1 MMIVPKIPSP
11 AKKTMRKS
19 SDIPA
24 SIVKSEEKKTEKPPF
39 RLAVDDTKPVLQDP
53 VKKKKDLDFLS
64 VLEFEFEI
72 ELFMRFCWI
81 TKSVEFDDI

>member
-53 VKKKKDLDFLS
+53 VKKRILTFS
-64 VLEFEFEI
+64 
-72 ELFMRFCWI
+72 LFWNSNL
-81 TKSVEFDDI
+81 KLN